1 MQCFLL
7 ANTPIKG
14 EIMGCLLI
22 KTRTGEVD
30 TFFSQSVLWHID
42 ITQWSFLHFSLCF
55 HEKKYDLKT
64 SLL

>member
-1 MQCFLL
+1 MSMCHKTLREKKSVKTAPIQCFLL

-30 TFFSQSVLWHID
+30 TF
-42 ITQWSFLHFSLCF
+42 TECF
-55 HEKKYDLKT
+55 VAHRHYTMEFFAF
-64 SLL
+64 